1 MSTHCRGA
9 GIVGAVRYVH
19 QGDAGCEGASAGG
32 RYELVAALTRIRG
45 QLFGEDFPELLA
57 AGATQR
63 GSLRAHVD
71 LFCYQ
76 PHDLRSSSEVIQSNL
91 KCPQALC

>member
-1 MSTHCRGA
+1 MSTQRRGA
-9 GIVGAVRYVH
+9 GIVGAVRYLH
-19 QGDAGCEGASAGG
+19 QGDTGCEGASAGG

-63 GSLRAHVD
+63 GSLRAHAD

-76 PHDLRSSSEVIQSNL
+76 PPDLRSCGEVTHLI
-91 KCPQALC
+91 